1 MNRPVLI
8 TGAIGSPYTRKMR
21 ALARYRRIP
30 YRFLAMQSEEAA
42 SLPKPPLPLLP
53 GVYLPED
60 GDGYTATSDS
70 TFQLRAL
77 EERYAGRSVIP
88 SDPALAFLDYLVED
102 YADEWVT
109 KLMFYYRWGIPA
121 DCENASNMLPLWN
134 LTVSDSAVEEFRT
147 TFAVRQVD
155 RLSGVVTGSLEA
167 CGPILEAS
175 YGRLLEILRAH
186 FTTHRFV
193 FGARPSAGDFALHGQ
208 LTQLVQVEPTPM
220 ALARAQAPRVLAWV
234 DVVED
239 LGGIE
244 VTDADWTPRDALAET
259 FRELLG
265 ELGRT
270 YAPFLVANAAAI
282 DSGEAET
289 HCEIDGQKYWQ
300 KAFPY
305 QRKCLGWIHEEYARL
320 ESGDRALVDGALSDT
335 GCEVLVPGT

>member
-8 TGAIGSPYTRKMR
+8 TGSIGSPYTRKIR

-30 YRFLAMQSEEAA
+30 YRFLAMQSKEAA
-42 SLPKPPLPLLP
+42 ALPKPPLPLVP
-53 GVYLPED
+53 GVYLPEGD
-60 GDGYTATSDS
+60 DGYTATSDT
-70 TFQLRAL
+70 TFQLRTL
-77 EERYAGRSVIP
+77 EERYEGRSVIP
-88 SDPALAFLDYLVED
+88 SDPALAFLAYLVED
-102 YADEWVT
+102 YADEWLT
-109 KLMFYYRWGIPA
+109 KPMFYYRWGVAA

-134 LTVSDSAVEEFRT
+134 LTVPDAAVEEFRR

-175 YGRLLEILRAH
+175 YERLLGILREH

-193 FGARPSAGDFALHGQ
+193 FGARPSAADFGLHGQ
-208 LTQLVQVEPTPM
+208 LSQLVQVEPTSM
-220 ALARAQAPRVLAWV
+220 ALARARAPRVLAWV

-239 LGGIE
+239 LSGIE
-244 VTDADWTPRDALAET
+244 VTEADWTPRDSLPGS

-265 ELGRT
+265 EIGRT
-270 YAPFLVANAAAI
+270 YAPFLVANAEAIAA
-282 DSGEAET
+282 GEAET

-305 QRKCLGWIHEEYARL
+305 QKKCLGWIQEEYGRL
-320 ESGDRALVDGALSDT
+320 DGGDRAFVDGVLAGT